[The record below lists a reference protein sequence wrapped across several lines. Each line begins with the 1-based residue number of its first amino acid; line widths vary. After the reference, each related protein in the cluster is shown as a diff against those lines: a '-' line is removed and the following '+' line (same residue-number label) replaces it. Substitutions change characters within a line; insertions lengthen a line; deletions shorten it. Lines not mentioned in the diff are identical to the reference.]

1 MGLDSVELVLAIQ
14 EEFGIEIADVDAGQ
28 IFTVGQM
35 YDYLRHKLR
44 STPPV
49 HCITQRMFYR
59 VRRALSENYGLPRN
73 SISLDARL
81 NDLVPGE
88 ELKEAWPYLDLFAEL
103 EFPRLDKN
111 WWPMGRRNST
121 DSLTLRELLTA
132 MATLNAE
139 RLLVEPGSDDE
150 VWARLTKVIERQL
163 NVNLRE
169 IQPDS
174 SFAKDLG
181 VD

>member
-1 MGLDSVELVLAIQ
+1 MTICAISCVQ
-14 EEFGIEIADVDAGQ
+14 RRPRIASGNGC
-28 IFTVGQM
+28 F
-35 YDYLRHKLR
+35 
-44 STPPV
+44 S
-49 HCITQRMFYR
+49 
-59 VRRALSENYGLPRN
+59 ALKENYGLPRN
-73 SISLDARL
+73 SITLDARL
-81 NDLVPGE
+81 KNLVPGQ

-111 WWPMGRRNST
+111 WWPVGRRSST

-139 RLLVEPGSDDE
+139 KLLVEPGSDDE
-150 VWARLTKVIERQL
+150 VWVRLTKVIERQL

-174 SFAKDLG
+174 AFAKDLG

>member
-1 MGLDSVELVLAIQ
+1 M
-14 EEFGIEIADVDAGQ
+14 DAG
-28 IFTVGQM
+28 
-35 YDYLRHKLR
+35 LK
-44 STPPV
+44 
-49 HCITQRMFYR
+49 
-59 VRRALSENYGLPRN
+59 
-73 SISLDARL
+73 
-81 NDLVPGE
+81 DLVPGQV
-88 ELKEAWPYLDLFAEL
+88 LKEAWPYLDLFAEL

-111 WWPMGRRNST
+111 WWPVGRRSST

-139 RLLVEPGSDDE
+139 KLLVEPGSDDE
-150 VWARLTKVIERQL
+150 VWVRLTKVIERQL

-174 SFAKDLG
+174 AFAKDLG